1 MNGTLDPISF
11 DALGSIL
18 GENDVLS
25 FYNPSINLS
34 TTGNLGI
41 PVNFTMNMG
50 TSNSK
55 TGQSRSLTNTTFSLN
70 PATSPSV
77 PITNTKTFD
86 KDNGTAELFKIN
98 PDQITMGYSFETD
111 KNSLKNHFIAKNS
124 QMTMNYNME
133 IPLQFGGDLHL
144 GMGTTMESPIGD
156 LSIMA
161 DQENLSI
168 GLTLN
173 VKNRIPLALK
183 LKLTALDED
192 SVALFTTESDTI
204 QAAGPIDP
212 ITGFATGFTLTNT
225 DLTLTPAQID
235 QLQLTKKFRV
245 SFVVTSNNQAS
256 FVTVQPSDYLEIK
269 IGAQIEG
276 GVLLDLDNLP
286 AN

>member
-1 MNGTLDPISF
+1 
-11 DALGSIL
+11 
-18 GENDVLS
+18 
-25 FYNPSINLS
+25 
-34 TTGNLGI
+34 
-41 PVNFTMNMG
+41 
-50 TSNSK
+50 
-55 TGQSRSLTNTTFSLN
+55 
-70 PATSPSV
+70 
-77 PITNTKTFD
+77 
-86 KDNGTAELFKIN
+86 
-98 PDQITMGYSFETD
+98 
-111 KNSLKNHFIAKNS
+111 
-124 QMTMNYNME
+124 MNYNME
-133 IPLQFGGDLHL
+133 IPLQFGGDLRL
-144 GMGTTMESPIGD
+144 GMGTTIESPIGD
-156 LSIMA
+156 LSVMA

-183 LKLTALDED
+183 LMLTALDAD

-212 ITGFATGFTLTNT
+212 ATGFATGYTVTNT

-245 SFVVTSNNQAS
+245 NFVITSNNQAS
-256 FVTVQPSDYLEIK
+256 FVTVQPTDYIEIK